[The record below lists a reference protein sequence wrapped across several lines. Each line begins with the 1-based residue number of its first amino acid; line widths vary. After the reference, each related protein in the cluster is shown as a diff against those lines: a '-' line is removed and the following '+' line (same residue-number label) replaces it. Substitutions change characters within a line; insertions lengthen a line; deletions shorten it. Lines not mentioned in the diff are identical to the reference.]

1 MEWRDVKGY
10 EGKYLIS
17 DTGLVKSTLRSG
29 RILKAETSSGVN
41 KVTLYN
47 KGKRET
53 FLIYRLMVE
62 SFYDDLPPYYRVLH
76 IDGNNMNDNLENLEV
91 IRIWWLFCSPFS
103 DFNI

>member
-17 DTGLVKSTLRSG
+17 DTGLVKSTLRNG

-41 KVTLYN
+41 KVTLYD

-53 FLIYRLMVE
+53 FLIYRLMVV
-62 SFYDDLPPYYRVLH
+62 DRHKKIPPSNDKLKRFHVSLYYIKL
-76 IDGNNMNDNLENLEV
+76 L
-91 IRIWWLFCSPFS
+91 CSHH
-103 DFNI
+103 